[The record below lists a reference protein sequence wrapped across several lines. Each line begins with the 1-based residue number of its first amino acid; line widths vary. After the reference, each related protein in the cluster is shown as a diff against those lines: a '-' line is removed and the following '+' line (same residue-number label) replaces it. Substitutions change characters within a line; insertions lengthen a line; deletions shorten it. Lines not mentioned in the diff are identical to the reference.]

1 MMEIGQ
7 GDDRRILLQEHA
19 IRAKRGKLKKACDAG
34 LLVAKRRI
42 ELLTFGL

>member
-7 GDDRRILLQEHA
+7 VDDRYTTRQEHKVGE
-19 IRAKRGKLKKACDAG
+19 IKKACDAG